1 MAPTIL
7 IVDDERNI
15 RRTFGMVLRA
25 EGFAVREAESG
36 EEALGVAAREA
47 CDLVILDVRLPGI
60 DGLETL
66 RRLRAAAPER
76 PVVMISG
83 HGTIA
88 TAVEATREGAVD
100 FLEKPCSRERLLL
113 AARNALRLAALD
125 RELASVRAREDD
137 RFQMLG
143 ESPAIAAVREQ
154 IARVAPTGA
163 RVLIRGESGA
173 GKELVARAIHAGS
186 DRRDKPFVKV
196 NCAAIPEELIESE
209 LFGAVRGA
217 YTGATESRDGKF
229 LQADGGTLFLDE
241 VGDMSLRAQAKV
253 LRALQEGEIEKVGG
267 SGAVKV
273 DVRVLAASNKDL
285 AAEARAGRF
294 RDDLLFRL
302 DVVPIVVP
310 PLRER
315 RADIPL
321 LAERFLA
328 RYCLDNNLPPR
339 RLHADAVALLQDLPW
354 PGNVRE
360 LQNAI
365 ERLAI
370 MSAGPEIAVADLAR
384 TGVLGPGAAATGGA
398 GAAGAEP
405 WGPAFDAA
413 ATASDAATPV
423 PLSPA
428 RLRALGGLVEA
439 RRQFEAACIR
449 ECLRA
454 AHGNVSQAARLLG
467 IDRTNLHKK
476 IQALGLGG
484 ESREGPDN
492 REET

>member
-25 EGFAVREAESG
+25 EGFEVREADSG
-36 EEALGVAAREA
+36 EAALAAVADGA
-47 CDLVILDVRLPGI
+47 CDLVVLDVRLPGL
-60 DGLETL
+60 DGIETL
-66 RRLRAAAPER
+66 RRLRAGAPQR

-88 TAVEATREGAVD
+88 TAVEATHEGAVD

-113 AARNALRLAALD
+113 VVRNALRLATLD
-125 RELASVRAREDD
+125 REVAALRAREDD
-137 RFQMLG
+137 RHVLLG
-143 ESPAIAAVREQ
+143 DSPAMAAVRAL

-163 RVLIRGESGA
+163 RVLIRGESGT

-186 DRRDKPFVKV
+186 DRRERPFVKV

-217 YTGATESRDGKF
+217 YTGATESRNGKF

-241 VGDMSLRAQAKV
+241 IGDMSLRAQAKV

-267 SGAVKV
+267 TGAVKV
-273 DVRVLAASNKDL
+273 DVRVLAATNKDL
-285 AAEARAGRF
+285 EGEARAGRF
-294 RDDLLFRL
+294 REDLLFRL
-302 DVVPIVVP
+302 NVVPIAVP
-310 PLRER
+310 ALRER
-315 RADIPL
+315 REDVPE
-321 LAERFLA
+321 LAVRFLE
-328 RYCLDNNLPPR
+328 RYRLDNNLPPR
-339 RLHADAVALLQDLPW
+339 RLGADALALLRELPW

-370 MSAGPEIAVADLAR
+370 MSAGPEIAAADLQR
-384 TGVLGPGAAATGGA
+384 VGLLGAGLAAATGEA
-398 GAAGAEP
+398 RDD
-405 WGPAFDAA
+405 GPAALA
-413 ATASDAATPV
+413 V
-423 PLSPA
+423 P
-428 RLRALGGLVEA
+428 RLRALGGLVGA
-439 RRQFEAACIR
+439 RREFEAACIR

-454 AHGNVSQAARLLG
+454 AGGNVSRAARLLG

-476 IQALGLGG
+476 LAAYGLEKTNGHDD
-484 ESREGPDN
+484 P
-492 REET
+492 EER

>member
-1 MAPTIL
+1 MGGTIL

-36 EEALGVAAREA
+36 EAALAAARSEP
-47 CDLVILDVRLPGI
+47 CDLVVLDVRLPGI

-66 RRLRAAAPER
+66 RRLRAEAPDR

-88 TAVEATREGAVD
+88 TAVDATREGAVD

-113 AARNALRLAALD
+113 AVRNALRLATLD
-125 RELASVRAREDD
+125 REVAALRAREDD
-137 RFQMLG
+137 RCVMLG
-143 ESPAIAAVREQ
+143 GSPELVALREL

-163 RVLIRGESGA
+163 RVLIQGESGT
-173 GKELVARAIHAGS
+173 GKELVARAIHHGS
-186 DRRDKPFVKV
+186 DRRERPFVKV

-217 YTGATESRDGKF
+217 YTGATDSRDGKF
-229 LQADGGTLFLDE
+229 LQAHGGTLFLDE

-267 SGAVKV
+267 AGAVKI
-273 DVRVLAASNKDL
+273 DVRVLAATNRDL
-285 AAEARAGRF
+285 AADVRAGRF

-302 DVVPIVVP
+302 NVVPIAVP
-310 PLRER
+310 PLRRR

-321 LAERFLA
+321 LAERFLE
-328 RYCLDNNLPPR
+328 RYRLDNDLPPR
-339 RLHADAVALLQDLPW
+339 RLAADALALLCDLPW

-370 MSAGPEIAVADLAR
+370 MSAGVEIGSADVERAGLLPAR
-384 TGVLGPGAAATGGA
+384 GEAAGA
-398 GAAGAEP
+398 GAAAADAG
-405 WGPAFDAA
+405 GPAA
-413 ATASDAATPV
+413 
-423 PLSPA
+423 LSVA

-439 RRQFEAACIR
+439 RRRFEAACIR

-454 AHGNVSQAARLLG
+454 ADGNVSRAARLLG

-476 IQALGLGG
+476 IQALGLADASHDDG
-484 ESREGPDN
+484 DADIT
-492 REET
+492 REES